1 MNYAVAIFG
10 LIMIF
15 ALLYWQFVG
24 KKTYTGPVDETVQTM
39 HGIEQTKTNQSMVS
53 PDAGKEE
60 HHANKHVAV

>member
-39 HGIEQTKTNQSMVS
+39 HGIEPASGSMVS
-53 PDAGKEE
+53 PVVGKEE
-60 HHANKHVAV
+60 HQANKAVPA